1 MPDLVDSKATAAHT
15 SSSPTGI
22 AMAAITT
29 ATGALLPIITRYG
42 AMHLDPLLFCAGSAA
57 VAAACAMS
65 ILPGAGGLGALGD
78 PRYRWRLMAISLTG
92 TFLPSLAMVYGL
104 RRVNAVSAVLL
115 LQTEPIYSL
124 IIATL
129 VVGEAP
135 APRQVLATAAILAG
149 IVSAFWGGAGI
160 DLSGAA
166 LMVALTP
173 LMWQVSH
180 VITLRVMPPL
190 RPLGVTAARN
200 FYSAMLLAIL
210 VAAGRPFALAQLT
223 QLNVIATLLV
233 TGTLV
238 YFIGTLTWYGAIS
251 RLSLSW
257 TTAMV
262 VPGAPVLAVV
272 FAALFLG
279 ERAGARQLA
288 AIAVAV
294 AGIFGLVLGSDPSR
308 RGAAQ
313 IEAIEV
319 PAPPGA

>member
-1 MPDLVDSKATAAHT
+1 VAAIGDT
-15 SSSPTGI
+15 VAAARAGSLPMGI

-29 ATGALLPIITRYG
+29 ACGGLLPIITRYG
-42 AMHLDPLLFCAGSAA
+42 ATHVDPLLFCSGAALIAA
-57 VAAACAMS
+57 VCTIP
-65 ILPGAGGLGALGD
+65 ILRGGEGLGVLHD
-78 PRYRWRLMAISLTG
+78 HRYRFPLAAISIAG

-115 LQTEPIYSL
+115 LQIEPVYSL
-124 IIATL
+124 AIATL

-135 APRQVLATAAILAG
+135 SIRQVVATTAILVG
-149 IVSAFWGGAGI
+149 IISAFWGGAGI
-160 DLSGAA
+160 DINYAA

-190 RPLGVTAARN
+190 RPIAVTAARN
-200 FYSAMLLAIL
+200 VYAAALLVALLAL
-210 VAAGRPFALAQLT
+210 RRPAALGQLAH
-223 QLNVIATLLV
+223 LNVVMTLLA
-233 TGTLV
+233 TGAIV
-238 YFIGTLTWYGAIS
+238 YFLGTLTWYGAIS

-257 TTAMV
+257 TTALV
-262 VPGAPVLAVV
+262 VPGSPVLALV

-279 ERAGARQLA
+279 EQAGTRQIA

-294 AGIFGLVLGSDPSR
+294 AGILGLVLGSDPSR
-308 RGAAQ
+308 PHAAE
-313 IEAIEV
+313 IRAIEI